1 MHIHTYTYSIAIH
14 ITYDRVSKMNTISK
28 DRIMLKELTEE
39 ITFILTLQEGRAGE
53 EVNKKDISREELLKR
68 LLSKI
73 QRISTI

>member
-1 MHIHTYTYSIAIH
+1 
-14 ITYDRVSKMNTISK
+14 MNTISK
-28 DRIMLKELTEE
+28 DRIILKELTEE